1 MKYKA
6 VLFDLDGTLLPTDTD
21 AFTRIYFKGLCEA
34 LAPAG
39 YEPKML
45 VDSIWQCVKAMALHP
60 EKTNEQAF
68 WDEFYK
74 IYGEKAKADIKYFD
88 EYYKTDFDKAKEI
101 CGCNE
106 YAKKVVDT
114 LKAKGVRVIVAT
126 NPFFPK
132 IAVEKRISW
141 AGLKFND
148 FELVTTYENS
158 HYLKPDP
165 RYFTEILEK
174 CSLKAEDC
182 LMVGNDAEEDMAAK
196 LAGLDVFLLTDCLL
210 NKKNIDIS
218 GYNSGDFVKLYEIIE
233 NS

>member
-6 VLFDLDGTLLPTDTD
+6 VLFDLDGTFLPTDTD
-21 AFTRIYFKGLCEA
+21 TFTKVYFKGLCEA
-34 LAPAG
+34 LAPVG
-39 YEPKML
+39 YDPQKL
-45 VDSIWQCVKAMALHP
+45 VESIWKCVKAMATNP
-60 EKTNEQAF
+60 DKTNEQAF

-74 IYGEKAKADIKYFD
+74 IYGERAKADIKYFD
-88 EYYKTDFDKAKEI
+88 EYYKTDFDKARAI

-106 YAKKVVDT
+106 YAKKVVET
-114 LKAKGVRVIVAT
+114 LKAKGIRVIVAT

-141 AGLKFND
+141 AGLDFND

-182 LMVGNDAEEDMAAK
+182 LMVGNDAEEDMVAK
-196 LAGLDVFLLTDCLL
+196 SAGLDVFLLTDCLI

-218 GYNSGDFVKLYEIIE
+218 VYNQGDFVKLYEIIE
-233 NS
+233 KL